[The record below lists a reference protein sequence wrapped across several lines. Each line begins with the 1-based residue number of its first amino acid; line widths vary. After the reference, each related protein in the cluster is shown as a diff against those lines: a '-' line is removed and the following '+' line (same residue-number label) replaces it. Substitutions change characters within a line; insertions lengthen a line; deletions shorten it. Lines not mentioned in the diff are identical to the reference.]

1 MTVID
6 LIIQLQKLPPNMEI
20 MIDHT
25 REESKMFK
33 FVELNF
39 ADEVETATGGKIV
52 LLSPFEYEET
62 EDFETP

>member
-6 LIIQLQKLPPNMEI
+6 LMIQLQKLPPNMEV

-33 FVELNF
+33 FVEVNYVG
-39 ADEVETATGGKIV
+39 EVDTATGGPIV
-52 LLSPFEYEET
+52 LISPVEYEET